1 MIAVAT
7 LLHAPFLAR
16 HREPDEALDAETL
29 FEVAFLAAAAD
40 GSVGEEERRVLDH
53 VAKGLGLGDVDA
65 RVQTLRAGLYESTF
79 EERASAVAGKIS
91 TRASRRV
98 AYSLVFVIHV
108 SDLNQAP
115 EEDELEILLEKAW
128 SFGEE
133 AAELKDEVME
143 FLNSV

>member
-1 MIAVAT
+1 M
-7 LLHAPFLAR
+7 
-16 HREPDEALDAETL
+16 
-29 FEVAFLAAAAD
+29 
-40 GSVGEEERRVLDH
+40 
-53 VAKGLGLGDVDA
+53 
-65 RVQTLRAGLYESTF
+65 
-79 EERASAVAGKIS
+79 VAGKIT
-91 TRASRRV
+91 TRAGRRT